1 MRHLYQLFFLGM
13 MMVGP
18 DANAAD
24 AQAEKKRG
32 GLFGMFRRE
41 EPTPIARMPS
51 ADATTSRPGMLAS
64 FSNALLMEYNSGVYG
79 KAKIESRMANLLMRV
94 DEQADPIDRPLPIV
108 DDLIDA
114 TSLERE
120 RFPEEQVTPYLATL
134 VRQIY
139 EDAERAFGKDK
150 AKKGYRTAQ
159 QAVFKNDQSLFQ
171 SPDLAAKLPK
181 G

>member
-1 MRHLYQLFFLGM
+1 MWGGRLGGGHLRGH
-13 MMVGP
+13 VGGRARGE
-18 DANAAD
+18 DAR
-24 AQAEKKRG
+24 E
-32 GLFGMFRRE
+32 RRE
-41 EPTPIARMPS
+41 A
-51 ADATTSRPGMLAS
+51 
-64 FSNALLMEYNSGVYG
+64 
-79 KAKIESRMANLLMRV
+79 
-94 DEQADPIDRPLPIV
+94 IV